1 MAQPLTIHT
10 QAFASAARANHT
22 AATHRISKAVLPSSR
37 LSTPGPPSVWCPTMP
52 AASARARPAPRD
64 NTGTLSK
71 RERLALEY
79 HDASEAL
86 RLDEVRRAKAKAA
99 CIAAGVLPDYEA
111 DPWPEGTV
119 ETVYAG
125 KRVRIVLTV
134 VTALERFDNVGFVAD
149 AEKLGIEPRKLNRL
163 VAKHTTRLRPAHVF
177 RSALVAPAAKRR

>member
-1 MAQPLTIHT
+1 MIARISVATSLEPRLSTRLPPFVWCPVMPAT
-10 QAFASAARANHT
+10 AARAKP
-22 AATHRISKAVLPSSR
+22 ASR
-37 LSTPGPPSVWCPTMP
+37 ND
-52 AASARARPAPRD
+52 A
-64 NTGTLSK
+64 GTLTR

-119 ETVYAG
+119 ETVFAG

-134 VTALERFDNVGFVAD
+134 VTALERFDNAGFVAD
-149 AEKLGIEPRKLNRL
+149 AEKLGIEPRKLARL
-163 VAKHTTRLRPAHVF
+163 IAKHTTRLRPAHVF